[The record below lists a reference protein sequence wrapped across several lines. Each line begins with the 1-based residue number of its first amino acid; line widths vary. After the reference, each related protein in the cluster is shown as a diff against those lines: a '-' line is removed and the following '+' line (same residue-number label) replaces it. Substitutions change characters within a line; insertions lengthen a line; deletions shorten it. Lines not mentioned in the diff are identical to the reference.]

1 MNIVEHPFEA
11 VAFDAENWSIRPFRA
26 GDLDRF
32 EELACEVLRILSD
45 EKTLYFIPEKGLR
58 SMAEATAWLQRAVL
72 NFHTGR
78 SFIHFIRQ
86 KKDGRLIGMVD
97 ILAPDLV
104 KEYYLLA
111 DYPYFIEFY
120 LAGSAQGRLLM
131 SEVLPQI
138 IQELQHKGI
147 KKIAAVVNRKNK
159 ASKRVLEKAGF
170 SYGLRFDPVQDLYE
184 MVEGMIVEGNSFS
197 YQRSII

>member
-11 VAFDAENWSIRPFRA
+11 VTFEAENWSIYPFRA

-32 EELACEVLRILSD
+32 EELAYEVLRLLSD

-58 SMAEATAWLQRAVL
+58 SLGEATAWLQRAVL
-72 NFHTGR
+72 NFHTGK

-86 KKDGRLIGMVD
+86 KKDGKLIGMVD
-97 ILAPDLV
+97 ILSPDLV

-120 LAGSAQGRLLM
+120 LAGSAQGHLLM
-131 SEVLPQI
+131 SELLPEV
-138 IQELQHKGI
+138 IQDLQNKGI
-147 KKIAAVVNRKNK
+147 KKIAAVVNRRNK

-170 SYGLRFDPVQDLYE
+170 CYGSWFDPVQDLYE
-184 MVEGMIVEGNSFS
+184 LAEGTIA
-197 YQRSII
+197 RSIFQ